1 MSHSENKPKTSQSS
15 VVNTTNLNVQDT
27 EGVTLIGDG
36 NQVTTTDYGALQAA
50 GELGYEALRMGA
62 DSLRTG
68 ADLAG
73 RGLDNAFDFG
83 RSTVTDAFAFGGD
96 ALNYGRDVTTDAFAF
111 GTRSL
116 DSVTAFAD
124 EALQTNAGV
133 SRDALDFAS
142 EVGGGVLDFARN
154 LVGDTVSGLQS
165 LSMQTSQSSDDR
177 VAKIALYAFVAVA
190 AVLVLPKMFDS

>member
-27 EGVTLIGDG
+27 EGVTLIGDS
-36 NQVTTTDYGALQAA
+36 NQVTTTDFGAIQAA
-50 GELGYEALRMGA
+50 GELGYEALRMGNDA
-62 DSLRTG
+62 LRTG

-83 RSTVTDAFAFGGD
+83 RSTVSDAF
-96 ALNYGRDVTTDAFAF
+96 TF

-124 EALQTNAGV
+124 EALATNAGV

>member
-27 EGVTLIGDG
+27 EGVTVVGDS
-36 NQVTTTDYGALQAA
+36 NQITTTDYGALQAA
-50 GELGYEALRMGA
+50 GELGYEALRMGNE
-62 DSLRTG
+62 SLRTG

-83 RSTVTDAFAFGGD
+83 RSTVMDAFDFGGKT
-96 ALNYGRDVTTDAFAF
+96 ASDAFAF

-142 EVGGGVLDFARN
+142 EVGGGVLDFARG